1 MTLAEVQSETER
13 LSPLTNFDIN
23 FIDRQRLKMTEDKIL
38 DLVIIFESL
47 YNTLSKLHIQCRN
60 HCLGDNCKD
69 CNCASTLDELEDQ
82 MHDVQ
87 LNLKKADILYKRAQ
101 STAKLVRIGQR
112 YIKNFLLTSPSSQIY
127 LNMRMLI
134 LGI

>member
-1 MTLAEVQSETER
+1 VTLAEVQSETER

>member
-13 LSPLTNFDIN
+13 LSPLTNFNIN
-23 FIDRQRLKMTEDKIL
+23 FIDRQRLKITEDKIL

-60 HCLGDNCKD
+60 HCLGNNCKD
-69 CNCASTLDELEDQ
+69 CNCASTLDELGDQ

-101 STAKLVRIGQR
+101 STAKLVRIEQR
-112 YIKNFLLTSPSSQIY
+112 YNKNFLAHLS
-127 LNMRMLI
+127 
-134 LGI
+134 